1 MTAIRLGLREN
12 AAQFALLVFVNGLVG
27 AEVGLERSVLPV
39 LGETQFGLASST
51 AILSFIVAFGA
62 AKALAN
68 LGAGLLAD
76 RTGRKRLLLAGW
88 ALALPVPVLIGTAP
102 TWGFVVAANVFLGAS
117 QGFAWS
123 MTVLM
128 KIDLVGER
136 RRGLAL
142 GLNEAAGYIGVAA
155 AAALTGGLAASIA
168 PRTVVWVGA
177 TALTFAG
184 LALSLILV
192 RDTTAHVLLEHESA
206 TRGEQSSILLDCAQA
221 GFVNNANDALFWG
234 LVPLYLA
241 THGASEAEIGAV
253 AGVYPAV
260 WGIGQ
265 VATGALADRFARR
278 RLIVAGMLV
287 QGAALGVLLAAGGEA
302 APAVAAAA
310 LLGAGTALVYPTLI
324 AAVTDSV
331 SPLRRGRAVGLYRFW
346 RDAGL
351 VFGALAAGAA
361 SDALGDS
368 TAIAFVA
375 VLTAASGL
383 WFWAST
389 RRRREISPPD
399 NTHRPMR
406 LAR

>member
-1 MTAIRLGLREN
+1 LKTIRLGLREN
-12 AAQFALLVFVNGLVG
+12 AGQFALLVFVNGLVG
-27 AEVGLERSVLPV
+27 AEVGLERSVLPL
-39 LGETQFGLASST
+39 LGETEFGLASST

-62 AKALAN
+62 AKAIAN

-76 RTGRKRLLLAGW
+76 RHGRRRLLLAGW

-102 TWGFVVAANVFLGAS
+102 NWGFVVAANVFLGAS

-128 KIDLVGER
+128 KVDLVGER

-142 GLNEAAGYIGVAA
+142 GLNEAAGYAGVAA
-155 AAALTGGLAASIA
+155 AAALTGWLAASIA
-168 PRTVVWVGA
+168 PRTVIWVGA
-177 TALTFAG
+177 AALTLVG
-184 LALSLILV
+184 LALSLMLV

-206 TRGEQSSILLDCAQA
+206 TTGEQSGILLACSQA

-241 THGASEAEIGAV
+241 AHGASESEIGVV

-265 VATGALADRFARR
+265 VATGALADRFPRG
-278 RLIVAGMLV
+278 RLIVGGMLV
-287 QGAALGVLLAAGGEA
+287 QGAALAVLVAAGGEA
-302 APAVAAAA
+302 VLAVAAAA

-324 AAVTDSV
+324 AAVTDAV
-331 SPLRRGRAVGLYRFW
+331 PPLRRGRAVGVYRFW

-351 VFGALAAGAA
+351 VFGALFAGAA
-361 SDALGDS
+361 SDALGDGS
-368 TAIAFVA
+368 AIALVA
-375 VLTAASGL
+375 FLTAASGL
-383 WFWAST
+383 WFWASAGGKLGIGSRDGSH
-389 RRRREISPPD
+389 RRI
-399 NTHRPMR
+399 R

>member
-1 MTAIRLGLREN
+1 MPGIRLGLREN
-12 AAQFALLVFVNGLVG
+12 AAQFALLVFVNALVG
-27 AEVGLERSVLPV
+27 AEVGLERSILPV
-39 LGETQFGLASST
+39 IGETEFGLASST

-68 LGAGLLAD
+68 LAAGVLAD
-76 RTGRKRLLLAGW
+76 RHGRKRLLVAGW
-88 ALALPVPVLIGTAP
+88 ALALPVPILIATAP
-102 TWGFVVAANVFLGAS
+102 NWGFVAAANVFLGAS

-128 KIDLVGER
+128 KVDLVGER

-142 GLNEAAGYIGVAA
+142 GLNEAAGYVGVAA
-155 AAALTGGLAASIA
+155 TAALSAGLAASIA
-168 PRTVVWVGA
+168 PRTVIWIGA

-184 LALSLILV
+184 LGFTMALV
-192 RDTTAHVLLEHESA
+192 RDTTGHVLLEHEST
-206 TRGEQSSILLDCAQA
+206 TRGEQAGVLLACSQA

-234 LVPLYLA
+234 VVPLYLA
-241 THGASEAEIGAV
+241 AHGASEAEIGAA

-265 VATGALADRFARR
+265 IATGALADRFPRG
-278 RLIVAGMLV
+278 RLIVGGMLV
-287 QGAALGVLLAAGGEA
+287 QGAALGVLAAARGETVLALT
-302 APAVAAAA
+302 AAA

-324 AAVTDSV
+324 AAVSDAAP
-331 SPLRRGRAVGLYRFW
+331 PLRRGRAVGIYRFW

-361 SDALGDS
+361 SDALGDGA
-368 TAIAFVA
+368 AIALVA
-375 VLTAASGL
+375 FLTAASGV
-383 WFWAST
+383 WFWGSV
-389 RRRREISPPD
+389 RRRREIGSRD
-399 NTHRPMR
+399 GTHRTIR

>member
-1 MTAIRLGLREN
+1 MTVIRLGLREN

-27 AEVGLERSVLPV
+27 AEVGLERSVLPL
-39 LGETQFGLASST
+39 LGETEFGLASST
-51 AILSFIVAFGA
+51 AILTFIVAFGA

-76 RTGRKRLLLAGW
+76 RQGRKRLLLTGW

-102 TWGFVVAANVFLGAS
+102 NWGFVVAANVCLGAS

-128 KIDLVGER
+128 KIDLAGER

-142 GLNEAAGYIGVAA
+142 GLNEAAGYAGVAA
-155 AAALTGGLAASIA
+155 TAALTGWLAASIA
-168 PRTVVWVGA
+168 PRTVIWVGA
-177 TALTFAG
+177 TALTLVG
-184 LALSLILV
+184 LALSLMLV

-206 TRGEQSSILLDCAQA
+206 TAGVRGGMLLACAQA

-234 LVPLYLA
+234 VVPLYLA
-241 THGASEAEIGAV
+241 AHGASEAEIGVV

-265 VATGALADRFARR
+265 VATGALADRYARG
-278 RLIVAGMLV
+278 RLIVGGMLV
-287 QGAALGVLLAAGGEA
+287 QGVALGLLLAGGGEA
-302 APAVAAAA
+302 APALAAAA

-324 AAVTDSV
+324 AAVTDAAP
-331 SPLRRGRAVGLYRFW
+331 PLGRGRAVGIYRFW
-346 RDAGL
+346 RDTGL
-351 VFGALAAGAA
+351 VFGALVSGAA
-361 SDALGDS
+361 SDALGERP
-368 TAIAFVA
+368 AIALVA
-375 VLTAASGL
+375 AATAASGL
-383 WFWAST
+383 WFWAFT
-389 RRRREISPPD
+389 RRTRAIASHD
-399 NTHRPMR
+399 DAHRTIR

>member
-1 MTAIRLGLREN
+1 MTIIRLGLREN
-12 AAQFALLVFVNGLVG
+12 AAQFGLLVFVNGLVG
-27 AEVGLERSVLPV
+27 AEVGLERSVLPL
-39 LGETQFGLASST
+39 LGGTEFGLASST
-51 AILSFIVAFGA
+51 AILTFIVAFGA

-76 RTGRKRLLLAGW
+76 RHGRRRLLLAGW

-102 TWGFVVAANVFLGAS
+102 NWGFVVAANLFLGAS

-142 GLNEAAGYIGVAA
+142 GLNEAAGYVGVAA
-155 AAALTGGLAASIA
+155 AAALTGWLAASIA
-168 PRTVVWVGA
+168 PRTVIWAGA
-177 TALTFAG
+177 TALTLVG
-184 LALSLILV
+184 LTLSLMLV

-206 TRGEQSSILLDCAQA
+206 TRGEQGGILIACSQA

-241 THGASEAEIGAV
+241 AHGASEAEIGVA

-265 VATGALADRFARR
+265 VATGALADRFARG
-278 RLIVAGMLV
+278 RLIVGGMLV
-287 QGAALGVLLAAGGEA
+287 QGAALGVLVAGGGEP

-310 LLGAGTALVYPTLI
+310 SLGAGTALVYPTLI
-324 AAVTDSV
+324 AAVADAV
-331 SPLRRGRAVGLYRFW
+331 PPLRRGRAVGIYRFW

-351 VFGALAAGAA
+351 VFGALVAGAT
-361 SDALGDS
+361 SDALGDGA
-368 TAIAFVA
+368 AIALVA
-375 VLTAASGL
+375 VLTAASGV
-383 WFWAST
+383 WFWASL
-389 RRRREISPPD
+389 RVIASRD
-399 NTHRPMR
+399 DTHRMIR